1 MDRFG
6 SALGAALR
14 KPVAPSA
21 PSLYAPPTYAPQVLG
36 QRLARTAIPAATDL
50 GGRLAARTPA
60 VNSFGSG
67 LGTRMPSLF
76 ESATQRFGSG
86 LAGDA
91 SGYLSSFFD
100 KNQPRVALPGS
111 SIRDALSG
119 FGGSF
124 GQQVGAAFS
133 PTGAGFA
140 SGRLDDAAGE
150 INAAAAKYGLPA
162 NFLATIIAK
171 ESSGDWN
178 RWSQTAWH
186 RGQPIYGYIGVY
198 EDAARTR
205 GLGDLWDRA
214 AGNRAL
220 QIELLAG
227 VLRSQYD
234 QLQQKYP
241 GQINWL
247 NVASYH
253 YSGNPFGGAAPAD
266 STQHGSSDFY
276 MNDTARLWGILEPGF
291 NPNAAGS
298 LGGQLGNSLSGGSGW
313 GGSGNIT
320 TMLGGSQPRITQ
332 EFGLTDFARGH
343 LNGMYSYATAYGG
356 QGHVG
361 LDIGLNPGSPL
372 YAPIGGTVITT
383 GGTGYYTDSRYD
395 KYAPGR
401 GELKIKLDNGD
412 EVILG
417 HMQSIGVQVG
427 QRVSA
432 GQLVGLSGT
441 NNGGHVHLEYRKYT
455 PGATSSGYT
464 AIDPRTALGG
474 SFGGG
479 FGGGFGQ
486 PVAPLGNNISDASRL
501 VWDQSFRNQYR

>member
-6 SALGAALR
+6 SALGAAIR
-14 KPVAPSA
+14 NPVVRPPALYASRPYAIQPQAALGQQAAQRAQPTIGGLGSSLGVSM
-21 PSLYAPPTYAPQVLG
+21 PSLFTS
-36 QRLARTAIPAATDL
+36 AT
-50 GGRLAARTPA
+50 T
-60 VNSFGSG
+60 SFGSG
-67 LGTRMPSLF
+67 L
-76 ESATQRFGSG
+76 
-86 LAGDA
+86 A
-91 SGYLSSFFD
+91 SRALNPTSSFF
-100 KNQPRVALPGS
+100 QEHGTGVALPGA

-119 FGGSF
+119 FGSSLGSQMGGF
-124 GQQVGAAFS
+124 GQVGAPAQ
-133 PTGAGFA
+133 PTGSSFAG
-140 SGRLDDAAGE
+140 GNLDAATNE

-162 NFLATIIAK
+162 NFLKVIIAK
-171 ESSGDWN
+171 ESSGNWD
-178 RWSQTAWH
+178 RWAQTAFH
-186 RGQPIYGYIGVY
+186 RGQPIMGYIGVY

-214 AGNRAL
+214 HGNRAL

-234 QLQQKYP
+234 QLQKQYP
-241 GQINWL
+241 GQVNWL

-291 NPNAAGS
+291 NPSGVGGFGS
-298 LGGQLGNSLSGGSGW
+298 QMGSQLGGSGW
-313 GGSGNIT
+313 GGSDSISV
-320 TMLGGSQPRITQ
+320 MLGGAQPRISQ
-332 EFGLTDFARGH
+332 EFGLTPFAQQH
-343 LNGMYSYATAYGG
+343 LNGMYSYASAYGG

-361 LDIGLNPGSPL
+361 LDISLNPGTAT
-372 YAPIGGTVITT
+372 YAPVGGTVITA
-383 GGTGYYTDSRYD
+383 GGSGYYRDDRYGNR
-395 KYAPGR
+395 PGT

-417 HMQSIGVQVG
+417 HMEHIGVQVG
-427 QRVSA
+427 QRVEA
-432 GQLVGLSGT
+432 GQLVGRSGT
-441 NNGGHVHLEYRKYT
+441 ANGGHIHLEYRQYT

-474 SFGGG
+474 FSNVS
-479 FGGGFGQ
+479 GGFGQ
-486 PVAPLGNNISDASRL
+486 PVQPLGSNITDASRI